1 MKRVPKRN
9 LLLLQF
15 ERRTIKL
22 KISDIKVY
30 KVKPRWI
37 FVKVLTDE
45 GIAGWGEMISGTK
58 TETVVAG
65 ANEMGKKLIGRNPFE
80 IERLWQEMHR
90 SFFRGGPI
98 NGTIISGLEM
108 ALWDI
113 KGKALNLPVYEL
125 LGGAARD
132 RIRVY
137 SWIGGDRPSDV
148 AEQAQERVDKG
159 FTAIKMNATS
169 ELHYIDS
176 YNKVQAVVDRV
187 ASIRDQVGDQLEIG
201 IDFHGRVHRP
211 MAKVLAHALEPYHPM
226 FLEEVVLPE
235 NWESFDDI
243 AREVS
248 VPLATGERLYTRWD
262 FKNLFRQGAV
272 DIVQPDV
279 ALCGGILETRK
290 IAAMAEAFDM
300 GVAPHAPYG
309 PVSLAATLQVDACTP
324 NVFIQEQ
331 SLGIHY
337 NQGFDLL
344 DFVKNKEIF
353 QYKDSYVQLPKGP
366 GLGID
371 MDEDKMKEVAQEG
384 LVWSN
389 PAWKNYDGTI
399 AEW

>member
-1 MKRVPKRN
+1 MKRVPNRN

-371 MDEDKMKEVAQEG
+371 MDEDKIKEVAQEG